1 MFGVYTINAI
11 FLFWLVTIIIR
22 WNWQIIK
29 SLGSILNK
37 YYEINNFK
45 IYEEFK
51 NVYSTAFSL
60 HLSTIY
66 KKTIKKTY

>member
-1 MFGVYTINAI
+1 MLGVNTIM
-11 FLFWLVTIIIR
+11 LFFILIAIIIR
-22 WNWQIIK
+22 WNCKIIK
-29 SLGSILNK
+29 SYGSILNK

-51 NVYSTAFSL
+51 NVYSAVFSL

-66 KKTIKKTY
+66 KKTINNHNTK